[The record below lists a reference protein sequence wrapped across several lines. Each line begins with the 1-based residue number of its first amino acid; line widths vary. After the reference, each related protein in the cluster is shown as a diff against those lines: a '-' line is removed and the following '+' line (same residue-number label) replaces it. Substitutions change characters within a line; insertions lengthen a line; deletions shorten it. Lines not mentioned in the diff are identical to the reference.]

1 MGGTSNQRRLAAI
14 LAADVAGYTLLV
26 ERDTDGTVA
35 AWKAA
40 RDNVIKPLVGE
51 KSGRIIKFT
60 GDGFLVEFGSVQDAV
75 ACAIALQEKL
85 AASPLKFRM
94 GINVGDITDD
104 GGDVHG
110 EGVNIAARLEALA
123 EPGGICISGDV
134 HSQVR
139 NRIEAAYTDLGEQ
152 TVKHVSRPVRVYAI
166 GPVAEQSA
174 APVAALPLPKKPSIA
189 VLPFENMSGDPEQ
202 AYFAD
207 GISEDIITDLSKVSG
222 LFVIARNSSFTY
234 KGRAVNIPDVAR
246 DLGVKYV
253 LEGSVRKGGNRV
265 RITAQL
271 IDGREGGHLWAER
284 YDRDLEDIFAVQ
296 DEITR
301 TIVEALK
308 IRLTDAEQ
316 SRVGTAGAPNIEAY
330 DYTLRGRDL
339 FYRFTPAD
347 NIEAQKL
354 FERAIALD
362 ETFALAYSGLA
373 FAKFV
378 QYTNG
383 WSGADETTLEDGFQL
398 ASKAVRLAPA
408 DPIAHR
414 NLGLG
419 YTWKKD
425 VNRGIV
431 EMDKA
436 IDLDPN
442 FSEAHAGR
450 GYVLSFAD
458 RPDEAVAGLQT
469 AMRLNPMYPDIWL
482 HFMGHAEFMRGD
494 YEAAVAP
501 LQRRIRLRP
510 ETDISRVLL
519 ASALGHLGRPE
530 EAQAAWA
537 EVMKINPDYSIE
549 RKGRVLPYKNPAD
562 WNRFLD
568 GLRKAGLPTG

>member
-1 MGGTSNQRRLAAI
+1 M
-14 LAADVAGYTLLV
+14 
-26 ERDTDGTVA
+26 
-35 AWKAA
+35 
-40 RDNVIKPLVGE
+40 VIKPVVAE

-60 GDGFLVEFGSVQDAV
+60 GDGFLVEFPSVQDAV
-75 ACAIALQEKL
+75 ACAIAMQENL
-85 AASPLKFRM
+85 ASSSLKFRM

-134 HSQVR
+134 YNQVR
-139 NRIEAAYTDLGEQ
+139 NRVAATFKDLGEQ
-152 TVKHVSRPVRVYAI
+152 EVKHVSRPVRVYAVN
-166 GPVAEQSA
+166 PATTVTAEYSG
-174 APVAALPLPKKPSIA
+174 APVLPLPKKPSIA

-202 AYFAD
+202 DYFAD
-207 GISEDIITDLSKVSG
+207 GISEDVITDLSKVSA

-234 KGRAVNIPDVAR
+234 KGRAVDIRDVSR
-246 DLGVKYV
+246 ELGVKYV
-253 LEGSVRKGGNRV
+253 LEGSVRKSGNRV

-271 IDGREGGHLWAER
+271 IDGREGGHVWAER

-308 IRLTDAEQ
+308 IRLTEAEQ
-316 SRVGTAGAPNIEAY
+316 SRIGTTGSLNIEAY

-339 FYRFTPAD
+339 FYRFTPET
-347 NIEAQKL
+347 NIEAQNL
-354 FERAIALD
+354 FRKAIELD
-362 ETFALAYSGLA
+362 EKFALAYSGLS

-383 WSGADETTLEDGFQL
+383 WSGADETTLEEGFQL

-408 DPIAHR
+408 DPIARR
-414 NLGLG
+414 NMGLG
-419 YTWKKD
+419 HTWKKD
-425 VNRGIV
+425 LDRGII
-431 EMDKA
+431 EMDRA
-436 IDLDPN
+436 IELDPN

-450 GYVLSFAD
+450 SYVLSFAG
-458 RPDEAVAGLQT
+458 RPDDAIASLQT

-494 YEAAVAP
+494 YEAVIAP

-519 ASALGHLGRPE
+519 ASTLGHLGRIE
-530 EAQAAWA
+530 EAQATWA
-537 EVMKINPDYSIE
+537 EVMKINPGYSI
-549 RKGRVLPYKNPAD
+549 KQKARVLPYKNPND

-568 GLRKAGLPTG
+568 GLRKAGLPED